1 MKRKILCML
10 LSVMTISFAVGCT
23 AGDIT
28 GKEGGSGYAVL
39 NTESG
44 TTGGTENPDNPDV
57 TADPGDNGITEN
69 VEVKD
74 SISNN
79 GGNFIGIDG
88 KVYFRQLG
96 EYVLYEPSS
105 LRHAFDSG
113 TGGYGSSI
121 CCFDP
126 ENPEKITT
134 VSEGDNGQGE
144 LYYYDGYIYSTRYDW
159 NNGIPYPLLYRTNIS
174 TGEIEDIEYGRINI
188 TSEDTRFIVLSTYD
202 QESGTTIS
210 IYDAGKE
217 CGSYF
222 SPLSDGYICPIA
234 VDSDNLFLLAANSD
248 TCDAVIYQYDYK
260 KDKRYILGNVFS
272 AKGISEYITFPVIKN
287 SSLKDDTLSFTLCYC
302 EGIDDYVTASSE
314 VSVSVN
320 HDESDFDGAI
330 FTPSVNNDNAYADK
344 LAEEL
349 IIPADLKALE
359 VTNEGENGFARAIQ
373 VIEQVYDKDYVIVA
387 NCFIAPMWHQAQNV
401 SYETMSLD
409 YYYLDDEHPIPQLF
423 NEENPTNI
431 DLMVKA
437 WFVGERGSA
446 PEKLLFQFADIQGP
460 EGPFDFDS
468 KFYTAEFS
476 DDFVFMHMP
485 EDGDFYDT
493 FVPYDMDYLVE
504 YLDSNDYFNP
514 YLSELPA
521 KDEENN
527 YVAPKESFNQGD
539 TIYAYLHIRLDRE
552 GKIDCLRYVYFE

>member
-57 TADPGDNGITEN
+57 TTDPGDNGTTEN

-159 NNGIPYPLLYRTNIS
+159 NN
-174 TGEIEDIEYGRINI
+174 
-188 TSEDTRFIVLSTYD
+188 
-202 QESGTTIS
+202 
-210 IYDAGKE
+210 
-217 CGSYF
+217 
-222 SPLSDGYICPIA
+222 
-234 VDSDNLFLLAANSD
+234 
-248 TCDAVIYQYDYK
+248 
-260 KDKRYILGNVFS
+260 
-272 AKGISEYITFPVIKN
+272 
-287 SSLKDDTLSFTLCYC
+287 
-302 EGIDDYVTASSE
+302 
-314 VSVSVN
+314 
-320 HDESDFDGAI
+320 
-330 FTPSVNNDNAYADK
+330 
-344 LAEEL
+344 
-349 IIPADLKALE
+349 
-359 VTNEGENGFARAIQ
+359 
-373 VIEQVYDKDYVIVA
+373 
-387 NCFIAPMWHQAQNV
+387 
-401 SYETMSLD
+401 
-409 YYYLDDEHPIPQLF
+409 
-423 NEENPTNI
+423 
-431 DLMVKA
+431 
-437 WFVGERGSA
+437 
-446 PEKLLFQFADIQGP
+446 
-460 EGPFDFDS
+460 
-468 KFYTAEFS
+468 
-476 DDFVFMHMP
+476 
-485 EDGDFYDT
+485 
-493 FVPYDMDYLVE
+493 
-504 YLDSNDYFNP
+504 
-514 YLSELPA
+514 
-521 KDEENN
+521 
-527 YVAPKESFNQGD
+527 
-539 TIYAYLHIRLDRE
+539 
-552 GKIDCLRYVYFE
+552 